1 MRIPCWGG
9 TRGVVLLML
18 ASAGLAAQ
26 TATVEGNVI
35 DSVSGRPV
43 PKADVWL
50 LGTTLTGSPRQRD
63 VYQMLTDARGQFLIQ
78 GVVPDRYTT
87 RAAREGYLDRMPGLH
102 PDPTL
107 TAEVLLEPGQHGT
120 VTLRLIPAGVIS
132 GRVVNPQGDPVP
144 GAHVSAKQ
152 YDYSTGRK
160 RLAERGTASVRANER
175 GEYRIFR
182 LPPGTY
188 YVVFDGGI
196 GRGIEGMPA
205 EEIRGT
211 PPPLDWA
218 TTYYPD
224 APDPSQARRLEVGP
238 GSEVRDVE
246 IRLRPEYLYSVRGAR
261 PGPPGNSLSLFI
273 GPRSWAY
280 GDPARL
286 TNDAFEFKGLLPG
299 SYIVTARR
307 TDPNHPDRLMY
318 ARQFVD
324 IVDRDVEG
332 VTLRFSAGVDISGT
346 VKVIGSELPYTF
358 GKVSV
363 QLQSDAPMLL
373 DQPSYMG
380 TPSADTTQDGT
391 FLLRGV
397 LPEVHQLSATS
408 APGTYVKAIRM
419 GAQELPDFRV
429 DFSKLSGP
437 MTILLGTDGA
447 GLEGVVRNSG
457 GDPVK
462 SATVTLA
469 PTGSQQQRPERL
481 RAASSDE
488 KGHFTIGDVVPGEYQ
503 IFSWLNPPDGAP
515 LDLDFRKP
523 YEKLAMSVKLAPN
536 ARKTVKLKVISWG
549 N

>member
-1 MRIPCWGG
+1 MRISCWGG

-18 ASAGLAAQ
+18 AAAGLAAQ
-26 TATVEGNVI
+26 TATVEGKVI

-50 LGTTLTGSPRQRD
+50 LGTMLTGSPPQRD
-63 VYQMLTDARGQFLIQ
+63 IYRTLTDARGQFLIQ

-87 RAAREGYLDRMPGLH
+87 SCAREGYLDRMPGL
-102 PDPTL
+102 PSDPTL
-107 TAEVLLEPGQHGT
+107 TPEVFLEPGQHGT

-132 GRVVNPQGDPVP
+132 GRVVDPQGDPVP

-160 RLAERGTASVRANER
+160 RLVERGTASVRANER

-188 YVVFDGGI
+188 YVVIDAGI
-196 GRGIEGMPA
+196 GRGTEGMPA

-211 PPPLDWA
+211 APPLGWA

-224 APDPSQARRLEVGP
+224 APDPSQARRVEVGP
-238 GSEVRDVE
+238 GGEARDVV
-246 IRLRPEYLYSVRGAR
+246 IRLRPEYLYSVRGRR
-261 PGPPGNSLSLFI
+261 PGPPGSLRSMSI
-273 GPRSWAY
+273 RPRSA
-280 GDPARL
+280 DIISSARW

-299 SYIVTARR
+299 SYIVTAQR
-307 TDPNHPDRLMY
+307 TDPNHPDREQY
-318 ARQFVD
+318 AWQFVD

-332 VTLRFSAGVDISGT
+332 VTLSFSAGVDISGT

-358 GKVSV
+358 GKVFV
-363 QLQSDAPMLL
+363 QLQSDAPMLRG
-373 DQPSYMG
+373 QPSYMG
-380 TPSADTTQDGT
+380 TPSADTTDGT

-408 APGTYVKAIRM
+408 PPGTYVKAIRM
-419 GAQELPDFRV
+419 GAQELPDFRI

-462 SATVTLA
+462 FVLVTLA

-481 RAASSDE
+481 QVASTDE

-503 IFSWLNPPDGAP
+503 IFSWLNNPNRAP
-515 LDLDFRKP
+515 LDLDFRRP
-523 YEKLAMSVKLAPN
+523 YEKLATPVKLAPN
-536 ARKTVKLKVISWG
+536 ARETVELKAISWG